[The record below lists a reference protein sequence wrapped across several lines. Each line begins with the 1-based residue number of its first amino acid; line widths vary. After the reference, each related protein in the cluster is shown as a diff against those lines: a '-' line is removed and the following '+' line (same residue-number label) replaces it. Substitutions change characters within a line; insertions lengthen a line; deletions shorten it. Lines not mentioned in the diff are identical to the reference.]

1 MADRT
6 LTVTQLSSQI
16 KDCLEGNFPAVA
28 VAGELSNVVRAASGH
43 VYLTLKDD
51 RAQIRG
57 VMWKGKASRLR
68 FDLVDGLEVVAAGAV
83 EVYAPRGQYQLI
95 IDRLQPE
102 GVGPLE
108 LAFRQMKERL
118 EAEGLFDPAA
128 KKPLPEIPRRI
139 ALVTSPT
146 SAAVRDMIQ
155 VITRRWPAA
164 EIVVVPVP
172 VQGETA
178 APRIAEGVA
187 TADRI
192 GADVMI
198 VGRGGGSMEDLWSF
212 NEEPVARA
220 IFAAETPVVSAVGHE
235 VDVTIADLVAD
246 RRALT
251 PSEAGE
257 LVVPDRLEVLA
268 GLNGAKQRIA
278 GAVAGRLREARSRL
292 DRLAASRAMS
302 RPLDRIHDLSRGL
315 DELHGRLS
323 RAAGGRLERERAGV
337 AKLAA
342 SLDALS
348 PLRTLARGYSITT
361 KDGQIVRSAG
371 DVSEGDRLRTR
382 LEDGEVE
389 SVVA

>member
-155 VITRRWPAA
+155 VITRRWAAA

-268 GLNGAKQRIA
+268 GLNGAKQRMV